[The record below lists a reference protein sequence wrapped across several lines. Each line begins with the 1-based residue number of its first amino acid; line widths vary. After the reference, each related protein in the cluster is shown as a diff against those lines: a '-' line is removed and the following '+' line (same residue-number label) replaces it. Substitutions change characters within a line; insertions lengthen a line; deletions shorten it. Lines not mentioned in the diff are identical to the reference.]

1 MKQYK
6 VYSSIDA
13 AKEDPF
19 LEQLFR
25 EGVRHTLNRAIDG
38 TQWVLVWE
46 PEVNKPNTV
55 KLNTAKPN
63 SAKPNTVKLS

>member
-6 VYSSIDA
+6 VYRSLDE
-13 AKEDPF
+13 AKNDSF

-25 EGVRHTLNRAIDG
+25 DGINHSLNRAVDG

-46 PEVNKPNTV
+46 TNVK

-63 SAKPNTVKLS
+63 TAKPNTVKLS